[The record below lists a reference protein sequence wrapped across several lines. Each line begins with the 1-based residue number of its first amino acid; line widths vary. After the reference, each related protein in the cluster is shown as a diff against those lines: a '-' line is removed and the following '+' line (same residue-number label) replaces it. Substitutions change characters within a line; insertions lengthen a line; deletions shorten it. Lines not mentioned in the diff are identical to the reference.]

1 MKSGKST
8 SESGEERLATA
19 GGYLEG
25 IVDQVVY
32 TNEENGYTVCI
43 LDCIGE
49 PVTLVGTM
57 PFLGEG
63 ESIKV
68 YGSWTVHPTF
78 GRQFRV
84 ETFEKTLPESVEAI
98 YRYLSSGV
106 LKGIGPVL
114 AERLIHTYGAETL
127 DVIEHHHRWLCD
139 IKGISP
145 KKADELHEAFTQQF
159 GLRAVM
165 LAFGEA
171 FGPALSVRIFKH
183 FGSAAVDLVRQNPY
197 RLCTE
202 VDGIGFQRADQ
213 YARSLGI
220 APDSEERL
228 CAGIRFVVDSAAF
241 QNGHCRIPEEQLRA
255 QAAKTLGV
263 PPETVQRTLGS
274 LAADKLLIRTEEEG
288 QVFYASQELYT
299 AEHYIASKLALL
311 ASEKRPFIPDG
322 VEARIARLEQ
332 EGGISYAPEQRQAIT
347 YAVTEGLTIVT
358 GGPGTG
364 KTTVIK
370 AILQLF
376 DDLKLDCM
384 LAAPTGRAAKR
395 MSEASGKEA
404 KTIHRLLETGFT
416 EERKT
421 RFARGEDNPLACKA
435 LIIDEMSMVDTL
447 LLEALLRAV
456 RPGTW
461 LVFIGDVDQLPSV
474 GPGNCLADLIGSD
487 RFPVVRL
494 HHIFRQAEQS
504 LIITNAHRI
513 NRGELPVLSV
523 RDSDFFFLERHGAE
537 SVRDTLLQLC
547 SLRLPR
553 RYGVDPLED
562 IQVIC
567 WTRKGP
573 LGTAELNIALQEALN
588 PPSLG
593 KREKKVG
600 SRCFREGDKIMQI
613 RNNYDLQWTRT
624 DSEGNQTDGAGIFNG
639 DIGRVRR
646 INPQGE
652 SLLIDFDDRVCEY
665 DFSLLEDLE
674 LAYAITTHKSQGSEY
689 RFVLIPSFEAA
700 YPLMTRNL
708 LYTALTRAREMVC
721 IVGEQRVLSV
731 MVGNDRKP
739 VRYTALPGILRRP

>member
-1 MKSGKST
+1 
-8 SESGEERLATA
+8 
-19 GGYLEG
+19 GYLEG
-25 IVDQVVY
+25 VVDQVVY
-32 TNEENGYTVCI
+32 TNEENGYTVCV
-43 LDCIGE
+43 LDCLGE

-63 ESIKV
+63 ETIKV

-78 GRQFRV
+78 GRQFKV
-84 ETFEKTLPESVEAI
+84 ETFEKRLPDSVEAI
-98 YRYLSSGV
+98 YRYLSSGA
-106 LKGIGPVL
+106 LKGVGPVL
-114 AERLIHTYGAETL
+114 AERLIHAYGEETL

-139 IKGISP
+139 VKGISP
-145 KKADELHEAFTQQF
+145 KKADELHEAFAQQF
-159 GLRAVM
+159 GLRSVM
-165 LAFGEA
+165 LAFGEF

-183 FGSAAVDLVRQNPY
+183 FGTAAVDLVKQNPY

-213 YARSLGI
+213 FARAQGI
-220 APDSEERL
+220 APDAEERL
-228 CAGIRFVVDSAAF
+228 QAGIRFVVDSAAF
-241 QNGHCRIPEEQLRA
+241 QNGHCRLPEEQLRSL
-255 QAAKTLGV
+255 AAKTLGV
-263 PPETVQRTLGS
+263 PGEAVQRTLAS
-274 LAADKLLIRTEEEG
+274 LSIDKILIRTEEEG
-288 QVFYASQELYT
+288 QVYYASQELYT
-299 AEHYIASKLALL
+299 AEHYIASKLSLL
-311 ASEKRPFIPDG
+311 ASEKRPLLPAG
-322 VEARIARLEQ
+322 VEERIAGLER
-332 EGGISYAPEQRQAIT
+332 EGGITYAPEQRQAIT

-376 DDLKLDCM
+376 DDLKLDCL

-416 EERKT
+416 EEHKT

-456 RPGTW
+456 RPGTY
-461 LVFIGDVDQLPSV
+461 LIFIGDVDQLPSV
-474 GPGNCLADLIGSD
+474 GPGNCLADLISSD

-504 LIITNAHRI
+504 LITTNAHRI
-513 NRGELPVLSV
+513 NRGEMPVLSV
-523 RDSDFFFLERHGAE
+523 RDSDFFFLERHGANALKE
-537 SVRDTLLQLC
+537 TLLQLC
-547 SLRLPR
+547 ALRLPR
-553 RYGVDPLED
+553 RYNVDPLED
-562 IQVIC
+562 IQIIC

-573 LGTAELNIALQEALN
+573 LGTAELNAALQETLN
-588 PPSLG
+588 PPGFG

-600 SRCFREGDKIMQI
+600 SRCFREGDKVMQI
-613 RNNYDLQWTRT
+613 RNNYDLLWTRT
-624 DSEGNQTDGAGIFNG
+624 DETGNQTDGAGIFNG

-652 SLLIDFDDRVCEY
+652 TLLIDFDDRVCEY

-689 RFVLIPSFEAA
+689 RFVLIPAFEAA

-708 LYTALTRAREMVC
+708 LYTAVTRAREMVC
-721 IVGEQRVLSV
+721 IVGEQQVLSV
-731 MVGNDRKP
+731 MVSNDRKP
-739 VRYTALPGILRRP
+739 MRYTALPGILRRV

>member
-1 MKSGKST
+1 M
-8 SESGEERLATA
+8 ATA

-25 IVDQVVY
+25 VVDQVVY
-32 TNEENGYTVCI
+32 TNEENGYTVCV
-43 LDCIGE
+43 LDCLGE

-63 ESIKV
+63 ETIKV

-78 GRQFRV
+78 GRQFKV
-84 ETFEKTLPESVEAI
+84 ETFEKRLPDSVEAI
-98 YRYLSSGV
+98 YRYLSSGA
-106 LKGIGPVL
+106 LKGVGPVL
-114 AERLIHTYGAETL
+114 AERLIHAYGEETL

-139 IKGISP
+139 VKGISP
-145 KKADELHEAFTQQF
+145 KKADELHEAFAQQF
-159 GLRAVM
+159 GLRSVM
-165 LAFGEA
+165 LAFGEF

-183 FGSAAVDLVRQNPY
+183 FGTAAVDLVKQNPY

-213 YARSLGI
+213 FARAQGI
-220 APDSEERL
+220 APDAEERL
-228 CAGIRFVVDSAAF
+228 RAGIRFVVDSAAF
-241 QNGHCRIPEEQLRA
+241 QNGHCRLPEEQLRSL
-255 QAAKTLGV
+255 AAKTLGV
-263 PPETVQRTLGS
+263 PGEAVQRTLAS
-274 LAADKLLIRTEEEG
+274 LSIDKILIRTEEEG
-288 QVFYASQELYT
+288 QVYYASQELYT
-299 AEHYIASKLALL
+299 AEHYIASKLSLL
-311 ASEKRPFIPDG
+311 ASEKRPLLPAG
-322 VEARIARLEQ
+322 VEERIAGLER
-332 EGGISYAPEQRQAIT
+332 EGGITYAPEQRQAIT

-376 DDLKLDCM
+376 DDLKLDCL

-416 EERKT
+416 EEHKT

-456 RPGTW
+456 RPGTY
-461 LVFIGDVDQLPSV
+461 LIFIGDVDQLPSV
-474 GPGNCLADLIGSD
+474 GPGNCLADLISSD

-504 LIITNAHRI
+504 LITTNAHRI
-513 NRGELPVLSV
+513 NRGEMPVLSV
-523 RDSDFFFLERHGAE
+523 RDSDFFFLERHGADALKE
-537 SVRDTLLQLC
+537 TLLQLC
-547 SLRLPR
+547 ALRLPR
-553 RYGVDPLED
+553 RYNVDPLED
-562 IQVIC
+562 IQIIC

-573 LGTAELNIALQEALN
+573 LGTAELNAALQETLN
-588 PPSLG
+588 PPGFG

-600 SRCFREGDKIMQI
+600 SRCFREGDKVMQI
-613 RNNYDLQWTRT
+613 RNNYDLLWTRT
-624 DSEGNQTDGAGIFNG
+624 DETGNQTDGAGIFNG
-639 DIGRVRR
+639 DIGRVRS

-652 SLLIDFDDRVCEY
+652 TLLIDFDDRVCEY

-689 RFVLIPSFEAA
+689 RFVLIPAFEAA

-708 LYTALTRAREMVC
+708 LYTAVTRAREMVC
-721 IVGEQRVLSV
+721 IVGEQQVLSV
-731 MVGNDRKP
+731 MVSNDRKP
-739 VRYTALPGILRRP
+739 MRYTALPGILRRV

>member
-1 MKSGKST
+1 M
-8 SESGEERLATA
+8 ATA

-25 IVDQVVY
+25 VVDQVVY
-32 TNEENGYTVCI
+32 ANEENGYTVCI

-78 GRQFRV
+78 GRQFKV
-84 ETFEKTLPESVEAI
+84 ETFEKKLPDSVEAI
-98 YRYLSSGV
+98 YRYLSSGA
-106 LKGIGPVL
+106 LKGVGPVL
-114 AERLIHTYGAETL
+114 AERMIHAYGAETL

-145 KKADELHEAFTQQF
+145 KKADELHEAFAQQF
-159 GLRAVM
+159 GLRSVM
-165 LAFGEA
+165 LAFGEF
-171 FGPALSVRIFKH
+171 FGPALSVRIFKR
-183 FGSAAVDLVRQNPY
+183 FGTAAVDLVKQNPY

-202 VDGIGFQRADQ
+202 IDGIGFQRADQ
-213 YARSLGI
+213 FARAQGI
-220 APDSEERL
+220 APDAEERL
-228 CAGIRFVVDSAAF
+228 CAGVRFVVDSSAF
-241 QNGHCRIPEEQLRA
+241 QNGHCRLPEEQLLSL
-255 QAAKTLGV
+255 AAKTLGV
-263 PPETVQRTLGS
+263 SRETVQRTLAV
-274 LAADKLLIRTEEEG
+274 LATDKLLIRTEEEG
-288 QVFYASQELYT
+288 QVFYASPELYT

-311 ASEKRPFIPDG
+311 SSEKRPLLPAG
-322 VEARIARLEQ
+322 VEERITGLEK
-332 EGGISYAPEQRQAIT
+332 EGGITYAPEQRQAIT

-416 EERKT
+416 EDKKT
-421 RFARGEDNPLACKA
+421 RFARGEDNPLACKV
-435 LIIDEMSMVDTL
+435 LVIDEMSMVDTL

-456 RPGTW
+456 RPGTY
-461 LVFIGDVDQLPSV
+461 LIFIGDVDQLPSV
-474 GPGNCLADLIGSD
+474 GPGNCLSDLISSD

-504 LIITNAHRI
+504 LITTNAHRI

-523 RDSDFFFLERHGAE
+523 RDSDFFFLERHGADALKE
-537 SVRDTLLQLC
+537 TILQLC
-547 SLRLPR
+547 AVRLPR
-553 RYGVDPLED
+553 RYEVDPLED
-562 IQVIC
+562 IQIIC

-573 LGTAELNIALQEALN
+573 LGTAELNVALQEALN
-588 PPSLG
+588 PPGYG

-600 SRCFREGDKIMQI
+600 TRVFREGDKVMQI
-613 RNNYDLQWTRT
+613 RNNYDLLWTRT
-624 DSEGNQTDGAGIFNG
+624 DSEGNLTDGAGVFNG

-652 SLLIDFDDRVCEY
+652 TLLIDFDDRTCEY

-689 RFVLIPSFEAA
+689 RFVLIPAFEAA

-708 LYTALTRAREMVC
+708 LYTAVTRAREMVC
-721 IVGEQRVLSV
+721 VVGEQQVLSV
-731 MVGNDRKP
+731 MVSNDRKP
-739 VRYTALPGILRRP
+739 MRYTALPGILRRP

>member
-1 MKSGKST
+1 M
-8 SESGEERLATA
+8 ATA

-25 IVDQVVY
+25 VVDQVVY
-32 TNEENGYTVCI
+32 TNEENGYTVCV
-43 LDCIGE
+43 LDCLGE

-63 ESIKV
+63 ETIKV

-78 GRQFRV
+78 GRQFKV
-84 ETFEKTLPESVEAI
+84 ETFEKRLPDSVEAI
-98 YRYLSSGV
+98 YRYLSSGA
-106 LKGIGPVL
+106 LKGVGPVL
-114 AERLIHTYGAETL
+114 AERLIHAYGEETL

-139 IKGISP
+139 VKGISP
-145 KKADELHEAFTQQF
+145 KKADELHEAFAQQF
-159 GLRAVM
+159 GLRSVM
-165 LAFGEA
+165 LAFGEF

-183 FGSAAVDLVRQNPY
+183 FGTAAVDLVKQNPY

-213 YARSLGI
+213 FARAQGI
-220 APDSEERL
+220 APDAEERL
-228 CAGIRFVVDSAAF
+228 QAGIRFVVDSAAF
-241 QNGHCRIPEEQLRA
+241 QNGHCRLPEEQLRSL
-255 QAAKTLGV
+255 AAKTLGV
-263 PPETVQRTLGS
+263 PGEAVQRTLAS
-274 LAADKLLIRTEEEG
+274 LSIDKILIRTEEEG
-288 QVFYASQELYT
+288 QVYYASQELYT
-299 AEHYIASKLALL
+299 AEHYIASKLSLL
-311 ASEKRPFIPDG
+311 ASEKRPLLPAG
-322 VEARIARLEQ
+322 VEERIAGLER
-332 EGGISYAPEQRQAIT
+332 EGGITYAPEQRQAIT

-376 DDLKLDCM
+376 DDLKLDCL

-416 EERKT
+416 EEHKT

-456 RPGTW
+456 RPGTY
-461 LVFIGDVDQLPSV
+461 LIFIGDVDQLPSV
-474 GPGNCLADLIGSD
+474 GPGNCLADLISSD

-504 LIITNAHRI
+504 LITTNAHRI
-513 NRGELPVLSV
+513 NRGEMPVLSV
-523 RDSDFFFLERHGAE
+523 RDSDFFFLERHGANALKE
-537 SVRDTLLQLC
+537 TLLQLC
-547 SLRLPR
+547 ALRLPR
-553 RYGVDPLED
+553 RYNVDPLED
-562 IQVIC
+562 IQIIC

-573 LGTAELNIALQEALN
+573 LGTAELNAALQETLN
-588 PPSLG
+588 PPGFG

-600 SRCFREGDKIMQI
+600 SRCFREGDKVMQI
-613 RNNYDLQWTRT
+613 RNNYDLLWTRT
-624 DSEGNQTDGAGIFNG
+624 DETGNQTDGAGIFNG

-652 SLLIDFDDRVCEY
+652 TLLIDFDDRVCEY

-689 RFVLIPSFEAA
+689 RFVLIPAFEAA

-708 LYTALTRAREMVC
+708 LYTAVTRAREMVC
-721 IVGEQRVLSV
+721 IVGEQQVLSV
-731 MVGNDRKP
+731 MVSNDRKP
-739 VRYTALPGILRRP
+739 MRYTALPGILRRV

>member
-1 MKSGKST
+1 M
-8 SESGEERLATA
+8 ETA
-19 GGYLEG
+19 GGFLEG
-25 IVDQVVY
+25 VVDQVVY

-63 ESIKV
+63 ETIKV

-78 GRQFRV
+78 GRQFKV
-84 ETFEKTLPESVEAI
+84 ETFEKRLPDSAEAI
-98 YRYLSSGV
+98 YRYLSSGA
-106 LKGIGPVL
+106 LKGVGPVL
-114 AERLIHTYGAETL
+114 AERLIHAYGAETL

-145 KKADELHEAFTQQF
+145 KKADELHEAFAQQF

-165 LAFGEA
+165 LAFGEF
-171 FGPALSVRIFKH
+171 FGPALAVRIFKR
-183 FGSAAVDLVRQNPY
+183 FGTAAVELVRQNPY
-197 RLCTE
+197 RLCAE
-202 VDGIGFQRADQ
+202 IDGIGFQKADQ
-213 YARSLGI
+213 FARSLGY
-220 APDSEERL
+220 APDAEERL
-228 CAGIRFVVDSAAF
+228 CAGVHYVVGSAAF
-241 QNGHCRIPEEQLRA
+241 QNGHCRIPEEALRS
-255 QAAKTLGV
+255 QAAKVLAV
-263 PPETVQRTLGS
+263 SQEAVQRTLVS
-274 LAADKLLIRTEEEG
+274 LATERELIRTEEDG
-288 QVFYASQELYT
+288 QVFYASKELYT
-299 AEHYIASKLALL
+299 AEHYIAAKLSVII
-311 ASEKRPFIPDG
+311 SEKRPFMPAG
-322 VEARIARLEQ
+322 VESRIDLLEK
-332 EGGISYAPEQRQAIT
+332 EGGITYAPEQRQAIVN
-347 YAVTEGLTIVT
+347 AVTEGLTIVT

-370 AILQLF
+370 AILQIF
-376 DDLKLDCM
+376 DELKLDCM

-395 MSEASGKEA
+395 MSEASGKDA

-416 EERKT
+416 EDRKT

-456 RPGTW
+456 RPGTYVV
-461 LVFIGDVDQLPSV
+461 LIGDVDQLPSV

-494 HHIFRQAEQS
+494 HHVFRQAEQS

-513 NRGELPVLSV
+513 NRGEMPVLSV
-523 RDSDFFFLERHGAE
+523 RDSDFFFLERHGADA
-537 SVRDTLLQLC
+537 VRDTLLQLC
-547 SLRLPR
+547 SLRLPK

-562 IQVIC
+562 IQIIC

-573 LGTAELNIALQEALN
+573 LGTTELNTALQEALN
-588 PPSLG
+588 PPAFG
-593 KREKKVG
+593 KREKKAG

-613 RNNYDLQWTRT
+613 RNNYDLLWTRT
-624 DSEGNQTDGAGIFNG
+624 DSEGNQTDGSGVFNG
-639 DIGRVRR
+639 DIGRIRH

-652 SLLIDFDDRVCEY
+652 TLLIDFDDRVCEY
-665 DFSLLEDLE
+665 DFSLLEDIE

-708 LYTALTRAREMVC
+708 LYTAVTRAREMVC
-721 IVGEQRVLSV
+721 IVGEQPVLSV

-739 VRYTALPGILRRP
+739 VRYTALPGILRAQ

>member
-1 MKSGKST
+1 M
-8 SESGEERLATA
+8 ATA

-25 IVDQVVY
+25 VVDQVVY
-32 TNEENGYTVCI
+32 TNEENGYTVCV
-43 LDCIGE
+43 LDCLGE

-63 ESIKV
+63 ETIKV

-78 GRQFRV
+78 GRQFKV
-84 ETFEKTLPESVEAI
+84 ETFEKRLPDSVDAI
-98 YRYLSSGV
+98 YRYLSSGA
-106 LKGIGPVL
+106 LKGVGPVL
-114 AERLIHTYGAETL
+114 AERLIHAYGEETL

-139 IKGISP
+139 VKGISP
-145 KKADELHEAFTQQF
+145 KKADELHEAFAQQF
-159 GLRAVM
+159 GLRSVM
-165 LAFGEA
+165 LAFGEF

-183 FGSAAVDLVRQNPY
+183 FGTAAVDLVKQNPY

-213 YARSLGI
+213 FARSQGI
-220 APDSEERL
+220 APDAEERL
-228 CAGIRFVVDSAAF
+228 QAGIRFVVDSAAF
-241 QNGHCRIPEEQLRA
+241 QNGHCRLPEEQLRSL
-255 QAAKTLGV
+255 AAKTLGV
-263 PPETVQRTLGS
+263 PGEAVQRTLAS
-274 LAADKLLIRTEEEG
+274 LSVDKILIRTEEEG
-288 QVFYASQELYT
+288 QVYYASQELYT
-299 AEHYIASKLALL
+299 AEHYIASKLSFL
-311 ASEKRPFIPDG
+311 ASEKRPLLPAG
-322 VEARIARLEQ
+322 VEERIAGLEK
-332 EGGISYAPEQRQAIT
+332 EGGITYAPEQRQAIT

-376 DDLKLDCM
+376 DDLKLDCL

-416 EERKT
+416 EEHKT

-435 LIIDEMSMVDTL
+435 LVIDEMSMVDTL

-456 RPGTW
+456 RPGTY
-461 LVFIGDVDQLPSV
+461 LIFIGDVDQLPSV
-474 GPGNCLADLIGSD
+474 GPGNCLADLIASD

-504 LIITNAHRI
+504 LITTNAHRI
-513 NRGELPVLSV
+513 NRGEMPVLSV
-523 RDSDFFFLERHGAE
+523 RDSDFFFMERHGADSLKE
-537 SVRDTLLQLC
+537 TLLQLC

-553 RYGVDPLED
+553 RYNVDPLED
-562 IQVIC
+562 IQIIC

-573 LGTAELNIALQEALN
+573 LGTAELNTALQEALN
-588 PPSLG
+588 PPGFG

-600 SRCFREGDKIMQI
+600 SRCFREGDKVMQI
-613 RNNYDLQWTRT
+613 RNNYDLLWTRT
-624 DSEGNQTDGAGIFNG
+624 DGEGNQTDGAGIFNG

-652 SLLIDFDDRVCEY
+652 TLLIDFDDRVCEY

-689 RFVLIPSFEAA
+689 RFVLIPAFEAA

-708 LYTALTRAREMVC
+708 LYTAVTRAREMVC
-721 IVGEQRVLSV
+721 IVGEQQVLSV
-731 MVGNDRKP
+731 MVSNDRKP
-739 VRYTALPGILRRP
+739 TRYTALPGILRRP

>member
-1 MKSGKST
+1 M
-8 SESGEERLATA
+8 
-19 GGYLEG
+19 
-25 IVDQVVY
+25 DQVVY
-32 TNEENGYTVCI
+32 TNEENGYTVCV
-43 LDCIGE
+43 LDCLGE

-84 ETFEKTLPESVEAI
+84 DSFEKKLPDSVEAI
-98 YRYLSSGV
+98 YRYLSSGA
-106 LKGIGPVL
+106 LKGVGPVL
-114 AERLIHTYGAETL
+114 AERLIQAYGAETL

-145 KKADELHEAFTQQF
+145 KKADELHEAFAQQF
-159 GLRAVM
+159 GLRSVM
-165 LAFGEA
+165 LAFGEF
-171 FGPALSVRIFKH
+171 FGPALSVRIFKR
-183 FGSAAVDLVRQNPY
+183 FGTAAVDLIRQNPY

-202 VDGIGFQRADQ
+202 IDGIGFQRADQ
-213 YARSLGI
+213 FARSQGI
-220 APDSEERL
+220 APDAEERL
-228 CAGIRFVVDSAAF
+228 QAGIRFVVDSAAF
-241 QNGHCRIPEEQLRA
+241 QNGHCRLPEEHLVSL
-255 QAAKTLGV
+255 AAKTLSV
-263 PPETVQRTLGS
+263 SRETVQRTLAS
-274 LAADKLLIRTEEEG
+274 LASDKLLLCTEEEG
-288 QVFYASQELYT
+288 QIFYASPELYT

-311 ASEKRPFIPDG
+311 SSEKRPLLPAG
-322 VEARIARLEQ
+322 VEERITGLEK
-332 EGGISYAPEQRQAIT
+332 EGGITYAPEQRQAIT

-376 DDLKLDCM
+376 DDLKLDCL

-416 EERKT
+416 EDRKT
-421 RFARGEDNPLACKA
+421 RFSRGEDNPLACKA
-435 LIIDEMSMVDTL
+435 LVIDEMSMVDTL

-456 RPGTW
+456 RPGTY
-461 LVFIGDVDQLPSV
+461 LIFIGDVDQLPSV
-474 GPGNCLADLIGSD
+474 GPGNCLADLIASN

-504 LIITNAHRI
+504 LITTNAHRI

-523 RDSDFFFLERHGAE
+523 RDSDFFFMERHGAE
-537 SVRDTLLQLC
+537 SLKDTLLQLC

-553 RYGVDPLED
+553 RYDVDPLED
-562 IQVIC
+562 IQIIC

-573 LGTAELNIALQEALN
+573 LGTAELNAALQEALN
-588 PPSLG
+588 PPAFG

-600 SRCFREGDKIMQI
+600 SRCFREGDKVMQI
-613 RNNYDLQWTRT
+613 RNNYDLLWSRT
-624 DSEGNQTDGAGIFNG
+624 DENGNRTDGAGVFNG

-652 SLLIDFDDRVCEY
+652 TLLIDFDDRTCEY

-689 RFVLIPSFEAA
+689 RFVLIPAFEAA

-708 LYTALTRAREMVC
+708 LYTAVTRAREMVC
-721 IVGEQRVLSV
+721 IVGEQQVLSV
-731 MVGNDRKP
+731 MVSNDRKP
-739 VRYTALPGILRRP
+739 IRYTALPGILRRP

>member
-1 MKSGKST
+1 MT
-8 SESGEERLATA
+8 TA

-25 IVDQVVY
+25 VVDQVVY

-63 ESIKV
+63 ETIKV

-84 ETFEKTLPESVEAI
+84 ETFEKKLPDSVEAI
-98 YRYLSSGV
+98 YRYLSSGA
-106 LKGIGPVL
+106 LKGVGPVL
-114 AERLIHTYGAETL
+114 AERMIHAYGAETL

-145 KKADELHEAFTQQF
+145 KKADELHEAFAQQF
-159 GLRAVM
+159 GLRSVM
-165 LAFGEA
+165 LTFGEV
-171 FGPALSVRIFKH
+171 FGPALSVRIFKR
-183 FGSAAVDLVRQNPY
+183 FGTAAVDLVKQNPY

-202 VDGIGFQRADQ
+202 IDGIGFQRADQ
-213 YARSLGI
+213 FARSQGI
-220 APDSEERL
+220 APDAEERL
-228 CAGIRFVVDSAAF
+228 QAGIRFAVNSSAF
-241 QNGHCRIPEEQLRA
+241 QNGHCRLPEEQLVE
-255 QAAKTLGV
+255 QSSKTLGV
-263 PPETVQRTLGS
+263 SKEAVQRTLAS
-274 LAADKLLIRTEEEG
+274 LSADKLLIRTEEDG
-288 QVFYASQELYT
+288 QIFYASQELYT
-299 AEHYIASKLALL
+299 AEHYIATKLALL
-311 ASEKRPFIPDG
+311 SSEKRPFLPAG
-322 VEARIARLEQ
+322 VEERIDRLEK
-332 EGGISYAPEQRQAIT
+332 EGGIIYAPEQRQAIS

-376 DDLKLDCM
+376 DDLKLDCL

-435 LIIDEMSMVDTL
+435 LVIDEMSMVDTL

-456 RPGTW
+456 RPGTY
-461 LVFIGDVDQLPSV
+461 LIFIGDVDQLPSV
-474 GPGNCLADLIGSD
+474 GPGNCLADLISSD

-523 RDSDFFFLERHGAE
+523 RDSDFFFMERHGAG
-537 SVRDTLLQLC
+537 SLKDTLLQLC

-553 RYGVDPLED
+553 RYNVDPLED
-562 IQVIC
+562 IQIIC

-573 LGTAELNIALQEALN
+573 LGTAELNVALQETLN
-588 PPSLG
+588 PPASG

-600 SRCFREGDKIMQI
+600 SRCFREGDKVMQI
-613 RNNYDLQWTRT
+613 RNNYDLLWYRT
-624 DSEGNQTDGAGIFNG
+624 DDEGNRTDGAGIFNG
-639 DIGRVRR
+639 DIGRIRR
-646 INPQGE
+646 IDPQGE
-652 SLLIDFDDRVCEY
+652 ALHIEFDDRICEY

-689 RFVLIPSFEAA
+689 RFVLIPAFEAA

-708 LYTALTRAREMVC
+708 LYTAVTRAREMVC
-721 IVGEQRVLSV
+721 IVGEQQVLSV
-731 MVGNDRKP
+731 MVSNDRKP
-739 VRYTALPGILRRP
+739 IRYTALPGILRRT

>member
-1 MKSGKST
+1 M
-8 SESGEERLATA
+8 
-19 GGYLEG
+19 
-25 IVDQVVY
+25 DQVVY
-32 TNEENGYTVCI
+32 TNEENGYTVCV
-43 LDCIGE
+43 LDCLGE

-84 ETFEKTLPESVEAI
+84 DSFEKKLPDSVEAI
-98 YRYLSSGV
+98 YRYLSSGA
-106 LKGIGPVL
+106 LKGVGPVL
-114 AERLIHTYGAETL
+114 AERMIHAYGAETL

-145 KKADELHEAFTQQF
+145 KKADELHEAFAQQF
-159 GLRAVM
+159 GLRSVM
-165 LAFGEA
+165 LAFGEF
-171 FGPALSVRIFKH
+171 FGPALSVRIFKR
-183 FGSAAVDLVRQNPY
+183 FGTAAVDLIRQNPY

-202 VDGIGFQRADQ
+202 IDGIGFQRADQ
-213 YARSLGI
+213 FARSQGI
-220 APDSEERL
+220 APDAEERL
-228 CAGIRFVVDSAAF
+228 QAGIRFVVDSAAF
-241 QNGHCRIPEEQLRA
+241 QNGHCRLPEEHLVSL
-255 QAAKTLGV
+255 AAKTLSV
-263 PPETVQRTLGS
+263 SRETVQRTLAS
-274 LAADKLLIRTEEEG
+274 LASDKLLLCTEEEG
-288 QVFYASQELYT
+288 QIFYASPELYT

-311 ASEKRPFIPDG
+311 SSEKRPLLPAG
-322 VEARIARLEQ
+322 VEERITGLEK
-332 EGGISYAPEQRQAIT
+332 EGGITYAPEQRQAIT

-376 DDLKLDCM
+376 DDLKLDCL

-416 EERKT
+416 EDRKT
-421 RFARGEDNPLACKA
+421 RFSRGEDNPLACKA
-435 LIIDEMSMVDTL
+435 LVIDEMSMVDTL

-456 RPGTW
+456 RPGTY
-461 LVFIGDVDQLPSV
+461 LIFIGDVDQLPSV
-474 GPGNCLADLIGSD
+474 GPGNCLADLIASD

-504 LIITNAHRI
+504 LITTNAHRI

-523 RDSDFFFLERHGAE
+523 RDSDFFFMERHGAE
-537 SVRDTLLQLC
+537 SLKDTLLQLC

-553 RYGVDPLED
+553 RYDVDPLED
-562 IQVIC
+562 IQIIC

-573 LGTAELNIALQEALN
+573 LGTAELNAALQEALN
-588 PPSLG
+588 PPAFG

-600 SRCFREGDKIMQI
+600 SRCFREGDKVMQI
-613 RNNYDLQWTRT
+613 RNNYDLLWSRT
-624 DSEGNQTDGAGIFNG
+624 DENGNRTDGAGVFNG

-652 SLLIDFDDRVCEY
+652 TLLIDFDDRTCEY

-689 RFVLIPSFEAA
+689 RFVLIPAFEAA

-708 LYTALTRAREMVC
+708 LYTAVTRAREMVC
-721 IVGEQRVLSV
+721 IVGEQQVLSV
-731 MVGNDRKP
+731 MVSNDRKP